1 MLRIVSLSG
10 LIAVL
15 WTGQAMAVENGTYIE
30 QSIEIEAVT
39 GQPAIQGVQKIWYT
53 ATHIRNEMTYG
64 EQTSISIFDLLKK
77 RVILIPSD
85 EKQYIEMSLEDYHRI
100 VAMRLAS
107 TDLAAPEA
115 EPVLTNTNQQKKI
128 GEWQCTKYIFEQKGK
143 LPVKSVLWV
152 SKDPSIDFAAYLDLL
167 QKMGIH
173 KMLGKMAEFV
183 GKIEGYPIVVQTEL
197 SQKGQK
203 VVSSQRVLKIAD
215 GPVDPKL
222 FMIPEG
228 YQPIK
233 DEIIKKLKADQ
244 GE

>member
-1 MLRIVSLSG
+1 MLRKVILSW
-10 LIAVL
+10 LFTVFWAC
-15 WTGQAMAVENGTYIE
+15 QAEAVENGTYIE
-30 QSIEIEAVT
+30 LKVEIETVT
-39 GQPAIQGVQKIWYT
+39 GQPAMQGVQKIWYT

-64 EQTSISIFDLLKK
+64 KQTSISIFDLSKK

-107 TDLAAPEA
+107 TGLADAEA
-115 EPVLTNTNQQKKI
+115 EPVLTNTEQQKKI

-152 SKDPSIDFAAYLDLL
+152 SKDPPIDFAAYLNLL
-167 QKMGIH
+167 QKMGMH
-173 KMLGKMAEFV
+173 KMLGKMADFV
-183 GKIEGYPIVVQTEL
+183 GKIEGYPVEVQTEMV
-197 SQKGQK
+197 QKGQK

-222 FMIPEG
+222 FVIPAG
-228 YQPIK
+228 YQAIK
-233 DEIIKKLKADQ
+233 DEKITGLKAEQ